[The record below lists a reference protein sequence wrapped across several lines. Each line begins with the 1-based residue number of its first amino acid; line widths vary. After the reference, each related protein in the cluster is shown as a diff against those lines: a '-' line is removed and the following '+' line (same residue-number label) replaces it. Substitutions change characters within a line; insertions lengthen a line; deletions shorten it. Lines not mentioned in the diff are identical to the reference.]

1 MKLNPRL
8 RTIDDFIALL
18 VESGFIPDDLTSRCE
33 LDVSFTSS
41 KNLQITLEAL
51 TPDDE
56 MFCGEESD
64 RIARWINNP
73 DITADVLPPQVLQ
86 FASAAVSGEAIVQ
99 EVIGYSGTPALV
111 SFLSLIFTLALF
123 LMATFV

>member
-18 VESGFIPDDLTSRCE
+18 VESGFISDETTNRCE

-41 KNLQITLEAL
+41 ENLQITLEAR

-73 DITADVLPPQVLQ
+73 NIAADVLPPQVLQ

-99 EVIGYSGTPALV
+99 EVIGFSGAPALV
-111 SFLSLIFTLALF
+111 SFLSLTFTLAMFLIHLF
-123 LMATFV
+123 I